1 MTRAIVAALVAA
13 GAVLGFGR
21 GAIAEDSWLVTN
33 TCRLDDCYLKWVMSV
48 TPLEPETFRLAIVI
62 APWNGNDDPP
72 VLGEPV
78 TTHIKVS
85 CRSDSSY
92 VEDAHGKRLMIS
104 GRILLLPLLIA
115 LTARRGCRL
124 DRHLQEPARVD
135 RKRRVTALAFPRR
148 RGHRRRTLTDIGAA
162 AHRAARR

>member
-21 GAIAEDSWLVTN
+21 GAIAENSWLVTN

-78 TTHIKVS
+78 TIHIKVS

-92 VEDAHGKRLMIS
+92 VEDAHGKRLMIPVES
-104 GRILLLPLLIA
+104 SSSPSSLHSQPDEVAVWIGICKNQRELIV
-115 LTARRGCRL
+115 RG
-124 DRHLQEPARVD
+124 
-135 RKRRVTALAFPRR
+135 
-148 RGHRRRTLTDIGAA
+148 G
-162 AHRAARR
+162 